1 MGIGKYALKVG
12 GTRKKRGGMG
22 HLKMGGTRKKRGGMG
37 HLKMKR
43 GGAGHLKMKRGGA
56 GCWKGGARKSALR
69 SYRRRGKTSK
79 CRKKGPAVCR
89 SLRGC
94 KYASKGK
101 KRSFC
106 RKTKNSRRR

>member
-1 MGIGKYALKVG
+1 MGIGKHASKVG
-12 GTRKKRGGMG
+12 GGKGVYKMYKGGKRRTQKKKRGG
-22 HLKMGGTRKKRGGMG
+22 KSCFSGGS
-37 HLKMKR
+37 
-43 GGAGHLKMKRGGA
+43 
-56 GCWKGGARKSALR
+56 RKSALR

-94 KYASKGK
+94 KYAGKGK

-106 RKTKNSRRR
+106 RKVKNTRRRR

>member
-1 MGIGKYALKVG
+1 MGIGKHAAKIG
-12 GTRKKRGGMG
+12 GGKRRTQKKKRGG
-22 HLKMGGTRKKRGGMG
+22 KSCFSGGS
-37 HLKMKR
+37 
-43 GGAGHLKMKRGGA
+43 
-56 GCWKGGARKSALR
+56 RKSALR

-94 KYASKGK
+94 KYAGKGK

-106 RKTKNSRRR
+106 RKVKNTRRRR

>member
-1 MGIGKYALKVG
+1 MGIGKHASKVG
-12 GTRKKRGGMG
+12 GGKRRTQKKKRGG
-22 HLKMGGTRKKRGGMG
+22 KRCFSGGS
-37 HLKMKR
+37 
-43 GGAGHLKMKRGGA
+43 
-56 GCWKGGARKSALR
+56 RKSALR

-94 KYASKGK
+94 KYAGKGK

-106 RKTKNSRRR
+106 RKVKNTRRRR